1 MTGVLIERAQV
12 HREGKQ
18 CGDIGRT
25 PSTSPGTPET
35 TRSWERRETDSPSQ
49 P

>member
-1 MTGVLIERAQV
+1 MTGILIERAQRQI

-35 TRSWERRETDSPSQ
+35 TRSSGET
-49 P
+49 